1 MLRRRGARGNGRVI
15 LQSLS
20 IENYRNIEA
29 ARFEPGHELTVICGK
44 NGQGKTNLLEAVWM
58 LTGGRSFR
66 GAKDAELIREGAE
79 YAVLEGNAEGNGRE
93 SRIRIFVGGPPGGRK
108 ARGARVNGVDHGR
121 AGNIAGIFA
130 AVVFDPGHLS
140 LIKGG
145 PDGRRRFLDTALCQ
159 LYPGYVTLLR
169 QYTRLVTQKNA
180 LLKQY
185 PQARDAERL
194 LDVFDEKL
202 CECGAEVSRRRREYI
217 ERLEPEAT
225 GTYRDIAGGGEALAL
240 RFEPS
245 CRDAAELARVLAE
258 SRRRDL
264 AAGFCTAGPHRED
277 LSIFI
282 DGREAKRF
290 ASQGQQRSAVLSLK
304 LAEAAG
310 AKQVTG
316 DHPVMLLDDVL
327 SELDE
332 TRQAYLLNRMA
343 HRQTI
348 VTACD
353 ANLFGRTAGK
363 ICRMEGGNLMDS

>member
-1 MLRRRGARGNGRVI
+1 MI
-15 LQSLS
+15 LQSLT
-20 IENYRNIEA
+20 IENYRNMEA
-29 ARFEPGHELTVICGK
+29 ARFEPGRELTVICGK

-79 YAVLEGNAEGNGRE
+79 YAVTEGETEGNGRE
-93 SRIRIFVGGPPGGRK
+93 SRIRIFIGGQPGGRK
-108 ARGARVNGVDHGR
+108 TRSARVNGVDHGR
-121 AGNIAGIFA
+121 AGNAAGIFT

-140 LIKGG
+140 LVKGG

-169 QYTRLVTQKNA
+169 QYTRLVAQKNA

-185 PQARDAERL
+185 PQTRDAEAL
-194 LDVFDEKL
+194 LDVFDERL
-202 CECGAEVSRRRREYI
+202 CACGAEVSRRRREYLAQI
-217 ERLEPEAT
+217 EPEAT
-225 GTYRDIAGGGEALAL
+225 GTYREIAGGGETLAL

-245 CRDAAELARVLAE
+245 CADADDFARVLRE
-258 SRRRDL
+258 SRRRDI
-264 AAGFCTAGPHRED
+264 AAGFCTSGPHRED
-277 LSIFI
+277 LSLFV

-310 AKQVTG
+310 AKQITG
-316 DHPVMLLDDVL
+316 EHPVMLLDDVL

-332 TRQAYLLNRMA
+332 TRQAYLLSRMA

-363 ICRMEGGNLMDS
+363 ICRMEGGILYNS

>member
-194 LDVFDEKL
+194 WTCSTK
-202 CECGAEVSRRRREYI
+202 
-217 ERLEPEAT
+217 
-225 GTYRDIAGGGEALAL
+225 
-240 RFEPS
+240 S
-245 CRDAAELARVLAE
+245 CANAAPR
-258 SRRRDL
+258 
-264 AAGFCTAGPHRED
+264 
-277 LSIFI
+277 
-282 DGREAKRF
+282 
-290 ASQGQQRSAVLSLK
+290 
-304 LAEAAG
+304 
-310 AKQVTG
+310 
-316 DHPVMLLDDVL
+316 
-327 SELDE
+327 
-332 TRQAYLLNRMA
+332 
-343 HRQTI
+343 
-348 VTACD
+348 
-353 ANLFGRTAGK
+353 
-363 ICRMEGGNLMDS
+363 